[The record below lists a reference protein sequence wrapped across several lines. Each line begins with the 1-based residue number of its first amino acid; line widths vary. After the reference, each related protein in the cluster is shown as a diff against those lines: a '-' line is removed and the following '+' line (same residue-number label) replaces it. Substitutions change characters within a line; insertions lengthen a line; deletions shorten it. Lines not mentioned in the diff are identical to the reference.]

1 MRHIRSGV
9 CIRAPRGLNNVAL
22 VKAPLQT
29 TYLATVGETI
39 EPKRV
44 RRKRKRERAALA
56 LLKRI
61 NLQKDEHLLFESMCL
76 RYGVPY
82 GSVKHL

>member
-1 MRHIRSGV
+1 MR
-9 CIRAPRGLNNVAL
+9 AQRGLNKVAL

-29 TYLATVGETI
+29 TYVATVGETI

-44 RRKRKRERAALA
+44 RRKRKRERAALS

-61 NLQKDEHLLFESMCL
+61 NLQKDDTCYSKVC
-76 RYGVPY
+76 V
-82 GSVKHL
+82 